1 MFYNYILWLY
11 LTFLGYGQLL
21 VLDESLTVLLVLVD
35 IIEIALCV
43 IVLSEINDDDDYYY
57 YNHLYSPHQQ
67 HYNFDIPRQFDEF
80 NKTTTK

>member
-1 MFYNYILWLY
+1 M
-11 LTFLGYGQLL
+11 LG
-21 VLDESLTVLLVLVD
+21 ESLTVLLVLVD
-35 IIEIALCV
+35 IIEVALCV
-43 IVLSEINDDDDYYY
+43 IVLSEINDDGDYY

>member
-1 MFYNYILWLY
+1 
-11 LTFLGYGQLL
+11 